1 MNKEILGGH
10 EMAEP
15 MSKVLVCE
23 HEDMS
28 SIYRIHVKK
37 SRYDSV
43 RLS

>member
-10 EMAEP
+10 EMAET

-28 SIYRIHVKK
+28 SIYRKMPEQQID
-37 SRYDSV
+37 RDI
-43 RLS
+43 